1 MDDTEAFIYFAGF
14 AVAFIFLGLKK
25 LYYFFEMKRKSN
37 VLVIGEITK
46 IKVLGY
52 GCYGRIDK
60 IVTFSYN
67 NKNYTRKIK
76 ECFRSLKVGDRVS
89 VIFNPRKLEER
100 EWVLIKEDHKLLIS
114 LIFIIVGFAFATI
127 TYVFLINN

>member
-1 MDDTEAFIYFAGF
+1 MDDTDAFIYFAGF
-14 AVAFIFLGLKK
+14 AVVFIILGLKK

-46 IKVLGY
+46 IDLVG
-52 GCYGRIDK
+52 GRYGRIDK

-67 NKNYTRKIK
+67 NKNYSLKIK
-76 ECFRSLKVGDRVS
+76 ECFRELKVGDRVS
-89 VIFNPRKLEER
+89 VVFNPQKLEER

-127 TYVFLINN
+127 TYVFLIKN

>member
-1 MDDTEAFIYFAGF
+1 MDDTDAFIYFAGF
-14 AVAFIFLGLKK
+14 AVVFIILGLKK

-46 IKVLGY
+46 IDLVG
-52 GCYGRIDK
+52 GRYGRIDK

-67 NKNYTRKIK
+67 NKNYSLKIK
-76 ECFRSLKVGDRVS
+76 ECFRELKVGDRVS
-89 VIFNPRKLEER
+89 VVFNPQKLEER

-114 LIFIIVGFAFATI
+114 LMFIIVGFAFATI
-127 TYVFLINN
+127 TYVFLIKN

>member
-1 MDDTEAFIYFAGF
+1 MDDTDAFIYFAGF
-14 AVAFIFLGLKK
+14 AVVFIILGLKK

-37 VLVIGEITK
+37 VLVIGEIKK
-46 IKVLGY
+46 IDLVG
-52 GCYGRIDK
+52 GRYGRIDK

-67 NKNYTRKIK
+67 NKNYSLKIK
-76 ECFRSLKVGDRVS
+76 ECFRELKVGDRVS
-89 VIFNPRKLEER
+89 VVFNPQKLEER

-127 TYVFLINN
+127 TYVFLIKN

>member
-1 MDDTEAFIYFAGF
+1 MDDTDAFIYFAGF
-14 AVAFIFLGLKK
+14 AVVFIILGLKK

-46 IKVLGY
+46 IDLVG
-52 GCYGRIDK
+52 GRYGRIDK

-67 NKNYTRKIK
+67 NKNYSLKIK
-76 ECFRSLKVGDRVS
+76 ECFRELKVGDRVS
-89 VIFNPRKLEER
+89 VVFNPQKLEER

-114 LIFIIVGFAFATI
+114 LIFIIVGFAFATN
-127 TYVFLINN
+127 TYLFLIKN

>member
-1 MDDTEAFIYFAGF
+1 MDDTDAFIYFAGF
-14 AVAFIFLGLKK
+14 AVVFIILGLKK

-46 IKVLGY
+46 IDLVG
-52 GCYGRIDK
+52 GRYGRIDK

-67 NKNYTRKIK
+67 NKNYSLKIK
-76 ECFRSLKVGDRVS
+76 ECFRELKVGDRVS
-89 VIFNPRKLEER
+89 VVFNPQKLEER

-114 LIFIIVGFAFATI
+114 LIFIIVGFAFATN
-127 TYVFLINN
+127 TYVFLIKN

>member
-67 NKNYTRKIK
+67 NN
-76 ECFRSLKVGDRVS
+76 V
-89 VIFNPRKLEER
+89 
-100 EWVLIKEDHKLLIS
+100 
-114 LIFIIVGFAFATI
+114 AA
-127 TYVFLINN
+127 